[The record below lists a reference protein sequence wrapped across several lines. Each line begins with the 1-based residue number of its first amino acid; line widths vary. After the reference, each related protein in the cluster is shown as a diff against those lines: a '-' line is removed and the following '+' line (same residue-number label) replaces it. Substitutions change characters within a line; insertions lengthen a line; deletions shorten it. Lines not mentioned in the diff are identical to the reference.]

1 MDNNGSIG
9 SRWNTGLEGST
20 WNMGGSQEGEV
31 SVSIQ
36 HDRESGDADQKIGHH
51 GGASQEIF
59 QEITFKKSH
68 PQEDKT
74 PDHQGDLREIEDPD
88 ANVFLIHSS
97 LRQVC
102 LSSWCSAHLLVIP
115 HLKVESMAANSY
127 LQNAPPS
134 LEWTCPLTR
143 TGKRS
148 AHSTCA
154 KEFAKE
160 MGFQLIETSDDGNCF
175 FYTLA
180 KFAKRSGYAP
190 LLLEDSESRNA
201 QALRQVLVSHIQ
213 ENLHEYAPFLA
224 NNNQSGSINQQ
235 VEELRENGA
244 WASEAGDLVPIAGAN
259 AFAIHIN
266 MYNIVDAGDR
276 DIVQL
281 VPIRSPIPSEVYV
294 SIMRVRE
301 GHFQLLWPRSGEFRS
316 VERPS
321 PLSRSLSR
329 SPPRASSASSASEE
343 IVAAAHVAVEAA
355 QMAVHA
361 AQRTQNSR
369 SLQNNEQKLNR
380 MIRNLNQLSLAS
392 PARRSTRSTRSTKP
406 PSPPKTLSKARSTR
420 STQKKKAN
428 QSFPNNNNNDL
439 RRALEE
445 SLRYQ

>member
-1 MDNNGSIG
+1 
-9 SRWNTGLEGST
+9 
-20 WNMGGSQEGEV
+20 
-31 SVSIQ
+31 
-36 HDRESGDADQKIGHH
+36 
-51 GGASQEIF
+51 
-59 QEITFKKSH
+59 
-68 PQEDKT
+68 
-74 PDHQGDLREIEDPD
+74 
-88 ANVFLIHSS
+88 
-97 LRQVC
+97 
-102 LSSWCSAHLLVIP
+102 
-115 HLKVESMAANSY
+115 MAGNSY

-134 LEWTCPLTR
+134 LEWSCPLTR

-180 KFAKRSGYAP
+180 KFAKRSGYTP

-224 NNNQSGSINQQ
+224 NNNESGSINQQ

-281 VPIRSPIPSEVYV
+281 VPIRSPTPSEVYV

-316 VERPS
+316 TGRPS
-321 PLSRSLSR
+321 ALSRSLSR
-329 SPPRASSASSASEE
+329 SPPRASSASSASSASNE
-343 IVAAAHVAVEAA
+343 IVAAAHVAVQAA
-355 QMAVHA
+355 QMAVHV
-361 AQRTQNSR
+361 AQRSHNSR
-369 SLQNNEQKLNR
+369 SLQHNEQKLNR
-380 MIRNLNQLSLAS
+380 MIHNLNQLSLAS
-392 PARRSTRSTRSTKP
+392 SASSASSARRSTRSTRSTKP
-406 PSPPKTLSKARSTR
+406 PSPPKSKARSTR